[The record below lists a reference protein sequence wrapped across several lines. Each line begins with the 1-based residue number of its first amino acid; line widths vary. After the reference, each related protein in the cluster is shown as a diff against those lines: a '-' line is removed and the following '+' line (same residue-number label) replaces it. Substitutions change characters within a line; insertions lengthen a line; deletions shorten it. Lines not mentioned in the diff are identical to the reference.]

1 MDFSAFSSPLREGYK
16 DVVKISALKRA
27 KIRHEFSDPS
37 LKHRFLMLKREGE
50 MHEAALF
57 S

>member
-27 KIRHEFSDPS
+27 KIRHECSDPS
-37 LKHRFLMLKREGE
+37 LKRRFLMLKPEGE

-57 S
+57 Y